1 MKKYLLLYWCIL
13 LTTMGCFAQNSVSI
27 TAISGNPDD
36 EVEVAV
42 MLENSDAIT
51 AVEVQIPLPDK
62 QLRYVEG
69 SAMLNADRSNGH
81 QVSAAVV
88 DGALR
93 LYAYSLSL
101 APLKGNAGTLF
112 TFTLRIGRE
121 PGVYTLQPQVVLSNA
136 AGQAIEASAVA
147 SSATILTP
155 KIALGATVVNYG
167 HIPIRSTYTQTLTV
181 KNTGTLP
188 LVVNRVVCSDA
199 AFTPAETQFEIS
211 AGGSY
216 ALKINYA
223 PVKWGAVEATVLL
236 ESNAI
241 NGNIKATLQADPY
254 SVNEWKVS
262 NAEGI
267 ADEVVTVNLTL
278 KNMEPIVGVQCAFV
292 MPDGLEYVEGS
303 FVGVNRAASLQTAA
317 TLQGTKLTLMLY
329 SLQNMPIDEGD
340 EVVATFQCKLVG
352 KTGYYY
358 LKPTDVVLSN
368 KDLVNMVS
376 ATAQGYVYIKSPKI
390 SCATVF
396 DMGKSPVTQQA
407 VANFYL
413 QNTGNAP
420 LVIDHVTFMAEGY
433 EVLTALPLQIANG
446 KSATLQVGYTGTVAG
461 NFGTTMNI
469 YSNDPTNRM
478 QPVTVSGQLYE
489 PNGLDARGENLQNG
503 NYVLSVGM
511 NNYTD
516 IVAVQMDVHW
526 KEGMRTSMTQ
536 LAPTTRLAGHAYTV
550 APLDADS
557 YRIIIYSMQNASVVG
572 NEGDLFA
579 LTFVPDNGVEYK
591 NTDIRIDNVVLSSAK
606 GENFA
611 SMQALNIKA
620 EFVNYYLRFVLEDQ
634 LISEQFL
641 HVGDA
646 LVVPTVPE
654 KEGYTFSGWGD
665 VPTTM
670 PAADV
675 TYSGSYKLNSYN
687 LIYKVDGEVYET
699 VSVEYG
705 SAITLLDEP
714 VKEGYT
720 FSGWSEAPTTMPASD
735 IEVTGSF
742 IVNSYNL
749 IYKVD
754 GEVYETVSLEYGTS
768 IELLAEPIKEGY
780 TFSGWSEA
788 PTTMPASDIEVTGSF
803 IVNSYNL
810 IYKVDGEVYE
820 TVSLEYGTSI
830 ELLAEPIKEGYTFS
844 GWSEVP
850 TTMPASDV
858 EVIGSFNVN
867 SYNLVYKVDGE
878 VYETVFVE
886 YGSAIS
892 LLDEPIKTGYT
903 FSGWGEAPAT
913 MPARDIEVIGSF
925 NVNSYNL
932 VYKVDGEVYET
943 ITLNYGT
950 SIELL
955 AEPTKTGYTF
965 SGWSEAPATMPA
977 SDIEVTGSF
986 VVNSY
991 NLIYKVDGEVYQT
1004 VSVEYGAG
1012 VELLAEPTKEGYT
1025 FSGWSETPATMPA
1038 NDIEVTGSFIVNSY
1052 NLVYKVDGE
1061 VYETITLDYGTSI
1074 ELLAE
1079 LTKEGYTFSGWSE
1092 APATM
1097 PANDVEVVGNF
1108 SINSYTLTYKVEGE
1122 VYETITLNYG
1132 TSIEL
1137 LAEPTKE
1144 GYSFSGWSEA
1154 PTTMPASD
1162 IEVTG
1167 SFIVNSYNLVYKVD
1181 GEVYETI
1188 TLDYG
1193 TSIELLA
1200 EPTKEGYTF
1209 SGWSEAPTTMPASD
1223 VEISGIF
1230 TINTYT
1236 LTYLVDGEVTQTIS
1250 VEYGMD
1256 LSSLADKPVKEG
1268 YSYVSVSVVPT
1279 TMPAHDLEIDGT
1291 FIPNSYNLIYKVGST
1306 EYAVVSVLYGEEI
1319 VLIDEPTK
1327 EGYTFSGWSEAP
1339 STMPAHDV
1347 EITGSFIANTYT
1359 ITYLVD
1365 GEVYQTR
1372 TAKTGSLV
1380 NGLSNLQR
1388 DYCTF
1393 SGWESATPGFQFGM
1407 IGFLG
1412 SKIFIMPGF
1421 DVVIEGS
1428 FTCEEYNLIY
1438 KVDGEVYQTVSVVY
1452 GTGIELLPEPVK
1464 EGYTFS
1470 GWSEAPATMPAN
1482 DVEVTGSFIVNSY
1495 NLIYKVDGEV
1505 YETVSVEYG
1514 DDIELLPEPTKAGFT
1529 FSGWSEAPPTMPAS
1543 DVEILGS
1550 FNVNSYNL
1558 IYKVD
1563 GEVYETVSVEY
1574 GDDIE
1579 LLPEPTKAGFTF
1591 SGWSEAPTTMPA
1603 FDIEIVGY
1611 FDLTTE
1617 IIEEDVVEEKNNQ
1630 IYNLKGQRLK
1640 SLDDQPPG
1648 IYIVGGKKMRIVQTK
1663 QTNQR

>member
-27 TAISGNPDD
+27 TAVSGNPGD

-51 AVEVQIPLPDK
+51 AVEVQIPLTDK

-69 SAMLNADRSNGH
+69 SAKLNADRSNGH

-155 KIALGATVVNYG
+155 KIALGATIVNYG

-188 LVVNRVVCSDA
+188 LSITNVTCSDA
-199 AFTPAETQFEIS
+199 AFTPAETAFEVP

-223 PVKWGAVEATVLL
+223 PVKWGAVEAHVLL

-262 NAEGI
+262 NEQGI
-267 ADEVVTVNLTL
+267 ADEVVTVKLSL
-278 KNMEPIVGVQCAFV
+278 KNMEPIVGTQCAFV

-303 FVGVNRAASLQTAA
+303 FVGVNRAASLQAAA

-358 LKPTDVVLSN
+358 LTPTDVVLSN

-396 DMGKSPVTQQA
+396 DLGKSPVTQQA
-407 VANFYL
+407 VANFSVK
-413 QNTGNAP
+413 NTGNAP
-420 LVIDHVTFMAEGY
+420 LVIDRVTFMAEGY

-478 QPVTVSGQLYE
+478 QPVTVSGQRYE

-526 KEGMRTSMTQ
+526 KEGMRTSMAQ
-536 LAPTTRLAGHAYTV
+536 LAPTARLAGHAYTV

-591 NTDIRIDNVVLSSAK
+591 DTDIRIDNVVLSSAK

-620 EFVNYYLRFVLEDQ
+620 EFVNYYLRFVLEGE

-646 LVVPTVPE
+646 MVVPTVPE

-665 VPTTM
+665 VPATM
-670 PAADV
+670 PAEDV
-675 TYSGSYKLNSYN
+675 TYSGSYQLNSYN

-720 FSGWSEAPTTMPASD
+720 FSGWGEAPATMPASD
-735 IEVTGSF
+735 VEVVGNFT
-742 IVNSYNL
+742 INSYTL
-749 IYKVD
+749 TYKVD
-754 GEVYETVSLEYGTS
+754 GEVYETVS
-768 IELLAEPIKEGY
+768 
-780 TFSGWSEA
+780 
-788 PTTMPASDIEVTGSF
+788 
-803 IVNSYNL
+803 
-810 IYKVDGEVYE
+810 
-820 TVSLEYGTSI
+820 
-830 ELLAEPIKEGYTFS
+830 
-844 GWSEVP
+844 
-850 TTMPASDV
+850 
-858 EVIGSFNVN
+858 
-867 SYNLVYKVDGE
+867 
-878 VYETVFVE
+878 VE
-886 YGSAIS
+886 YGSAII
-892 LLDEPIKTGYT
+892 LLDEPVK
-903 FSGWGEAPAT
+903 
-913 MPARDIEVIGSF
+913 D
-925 NVNSYNL
+925 
-932 VYKVDGEVYET
+932 
-943 ITLNYGT
+943 
-950 SIELL
+950 
-955 AEPTKTGYTF
+955 
-965 SGWSEAPATMPA
+965 
-977 SDIEVTGSF
+977 
-986 VVNSY
+986 
-991 NLIYKVDGEVYQT
+991 
-1004 VSVEYGAG
+1004 
-1012 VELLAEPTKEGYT
+1012 
-1025 FSGWSETPATMPA
+1025 
-1038 NDIEVTGSFIVNSY
+1038 
-1052 NLVYKVDGE
+1052 
-1061 VYETITLDYGTSI
+1061 
-1074 ELLAE
+1074 
-1079 LTKEGYTFSGWSE
+1079 
-1092 APATM
+1092 
-1097 PANDVEVVGNF
+1097 
-1108 SINSYTLTYKVEGE
+1108 
-1122 VYETITLNYG
+1122 
-1132 TSIEL
+1132 
-1137 LAEPTKE
+1137 
-1144 GYSFSGWSEA
+1144 
-1154 PTTMPASD
+1154 
-1162 IEVTG
+1162 
-1167 SFIVNSYNLVYKVD
+1167 
-1181 GEVYETI
+1181 
-1188 TLDYG
+1188 
-1193 TSIELLA
+1193 
-1200 EPTKEGYTF
+1200 GYTF

-1223 VEISGIF
+1223 VEISGTF
-1230 TINTYT
+1230 TINSYT
-1236 LTYLVDGEVTQTIS
+1236 LTYIVNGEVYETITLD
-1250 VEYGMD
+1250 YG
-1256 LSSLADKPVKEG
+1256 ADIE
-1268 YSYVSVSVVPT
+1268 
-1279 TMPAHDLEIDGT
+1279 L
-1291 FIPNSYNLIYKVGST
+1291 L
-1306 EYAVVSVLYGEEI
+1306 L
-1319 VLIDEPTK
+1319 EPTK
-1327 EGYTFSGWSEAP
+1327 A
-1339 STMPAHDV
+1339 
-1347 EITGSFIANTYT
+1347 
-1359 ITYLVD
+1359 
-1365 GEVYQTR
+1365 
-1372 TAKTGSLV
+1372 
-1380 NGLSNLQR
+1380 
-1388 DYCTF
+1388 
-1393 SGWESATPGFQFGM
+1393 
-1407 IGFLG
+1407 
-1412 SKIFIMPGF
+1412 
-1421 DVVIEGS
+1421 
-1428 FTCEEYNLIY
+1428 
-1438 KVDGEVYQTVSVVY
+1438 
-1452 GTGIELLPEPVK
+1452 
-1464 EGYTFS
+1464 GYTFS
-1470 GWSEAPATMPAN
+1470 GWSEAPA
-1482 DVEVTGSFIVNSY
+1482 
-1495 NLIYKVDGEV
+1495 
-1505 YETVSVEYG
+1505 
-1514 DDIELLPEPTKAGFT
+1514 
-1529 FSGWSEAPPTMPAS
+1529 
-1543 DVEILGS
+1543 
-1550 FNVNSYNL
+1550 
-1558 IYKVD
+1558 
-1563 GEVYETVSVEY
+1563 
-1574 GDDIE
+1574 
-1579 LLPEPTKAGFTF
+1579 
-1591 SGWSEAPTTMPA
+1591 TMPA

-1640 SLDDQPPG
+1640 SLNDQPPG
-1648 IYIVGGKKMRIVQTK
+1648 IYIVGGRKIRIVQTK

>member
-13 LTTMGCFAQNSVSI
+13 LTTMGCFAQNCVSI
-27 TAISGNPDD
+27 TAISGNPGD

-42 MLENSDAIT
+42 MLENTDAIT

-69 SAMLNADRSNGH
+69 SAKLNADRSNGH

-121 PGVYTLQPQVVLSNA
+121 PGVYALQPQVVLSNA
-136 AGQAIEASAVA
+136 AGQAIEVSAVA

-188 LVVNRVVCSDA
+188 LSITNVTCSDA
-199 AFTPAETQFEIS
+199 TFTPAETAFEVP
-211 AGGSY
+211 AGSSY

-223 PVKWGAVEATVLL
+223 PVKRGAVEAHVLL

-262 NAEGI
+262 NEQGV
-267 ADEVVTVNLTL
+267 ADEVVTVKLTL
-278 KNMEPIVGVQCAFV
+278 KNMEPIVGTQCTFV
-292 MPDGLEYVEGS
+292 MPNGLEYVEGS

-329 SLQNMPIDEGD
+329 SLQNTPMEEGD
-340 EVVATFQCKLVG
+340 DVVATFQCKLVG

-376 ATAQGYVYIKSPKI
+376 ATAQGRVYIKSPKL
-390 SCATVF
+390 SCGTTW

-407 VANFYL
+407 VANFSVK
-413 QNTGNAP
+413 NAGSAP
-420 LVIDHVTFMAEGY
+420 LVIDHITFMAEGY

-478 QPVTVSGQLYE
+478 QPVTVSGQRYE

-526 KEGMRTSMTQ
+526 KEGMHTAVSQ
-536 LAPTTRLAGHAYTV
+536 LVPTARLAAHAYTV

-579 LTFVPDNGVEYK
+579 LTFVPENGVEYK
-591 NTDIRIDNVVLSSAK
+591 DTDIRIDNVVLSSAK

-620 EFVNYYLRFVLEDQ
+620 EFVNYYLRFVLEDV

-665 VPTTM
+665 VPATM

-687 LIYKVDGEVYET
+687 L
-699 VSVEYG
+699 
-705 SAITLLDEP
+705 
-714 VKEGYT
+714 
-720 FSGWSEAPTTMPASD
+720 
-735 IEVTGSF
+735 
-742 IVNSYNL
+742 
-749 IYKVD
+749 
-754 GEVYETVSLEYGTS
+754 
-768 IELLAEPIKEGY
+768 
-780 TFSGWSEA
+780 
-788 PTTMPASDIEVTGSF
+788 
-803 IVNSYNL
+803 
-810 IYKVDGEVYE
+810 
-820 TVSLEYGTSI
+820 
-830 ELLAEPIKEGYTFS
+830 
-844 GWSEVP
+844 
-850 TTMPASDV
+850 
-858 EVIGSFNVN
+858 
-867 SYNLVYKVDGE
+867 
-878 VYETVFVE
+878 
-886 YGSAIS
+886 
-892 LLDEPIKTGYT
+892 
-903 FSGWGEAPAT
+903 
-913 MPARDIEVIGSF
+913 
-925 NVNSYNL
+925 

-943 ITLNYGT
+943 ITLVYGAD
-950 SIELL
+950 IELL
-955 AEPTKTGYTF
+955 PEPVKDGYTF
-965 SGWSEAPATMPA
+965 SGWSDAPP
-977 SDIEVTGSF
+977 
-986 VVNSY
+986 
-991 NLIYKVDGEVYQT
+991 
-1004 VSVEYGAG
+1004 
-1012 VELLAEPTKEGYT
+1012 
-1025 FSGWSETPATMPA
+1025 TMPA
-1038 NDIEVTGSFIVNSY
+1038 NYVEVIGSFNVNSY

-1074 ELLAE
+1074 ELLPE
-1079 LTKEGYTFSGWSE
+1079 PTKEGYTFSGWSE
-1092 APATM
+1092 SPATMPASDVEVTGSFIINSYNLIYKVDGEVYETVSVEYGSAITLLEEPVKDGYTFSGWSKAPATM
-1097 PANDVEVVGNF
+1097 PARDVEVTGSF
-1108 SINSYTLTYKVEGE
+1108 SVNSYNLIYKVDGE

-1137 LAEPTKE
+1137 LPEPTKT
-1144 GYSFSGWSEA
+1144 GYTFSGWGEA
-1154 PTTMPASD
+1154 PATMPAREV
-1162 IEVTG
+1162 EVTG
-1167 SFIVNSYNLVYKVD
+1167 SFNVNSYNLVYKVD
-1181 GEVYETI
+1181 GEVYETVSVEYGSAI
-1188 TLDYG
+1188 TLLD
-1193 TSIELLA
+1193 
-1200 EPTKEGYTF
+1200 EPIKEGYTF
-1209 SGWSEAPTTMPASD
+1209 SGWGEAPTTMPAKN
-1223 VEISGIF
+1223 VEISGNF
-1230 TINTYT
+1230 TINTYK

-1250 VEYGMD
+1250 VEYGID
-1256 LSSLADKPVKEG
+1256 LSSLADKPIKEG
-1268 YSYVSVSVVPT
+1268 YSYVTVDVIPT

-1306 EYAVVSVLYGEEI
+1306 EYAVVAVLYGEEI

-1339 STMPAHDV
+1339 PTMPAHDV
-1347 EITGSFIANTYT
+1347 EIKGSFKANTYT
-1359 ITYLVD
+1359 ITYMVD
-1365 GEVYQTR
+1365 GEIYETR
-1372 TAKTGSLV
+1372 TARTNSLV
-1380 NGLSNLQR
+1380 QGLSNLKR
-1388 DYCTF
+1388 NYCTF
-1393 SGWESATPGFQFGM
+1393 SGWKSATPGLNITAFPG
-1407 IGFLG
+1407 ISG
-1412 SKIFIMPGF
+1412 STMFFMPGY

-1438 KVDGEVYQTVSVVY
+1438 KVDGEVYETVSVEYGSVITLLDEPVKEGYTFSGWSKAPATMPARDVEILGSFKANTYTVTYIVDGEVY
-1452 GTGIELLPEPVK
+1452 ETVSVEYGADIELLPEPTK
-1464 EGYTFS
+1464 IGYTFS
-1470 GWSEAPATMPAN
+1470 GWSEAPATMPA
-1482 DVEVTGSFIVNSY
+1482 Y
-1495 NLIYKVDGEV
+1495 
-1505 YETVSVEYG
+1505 
-1514 DDIELLPEPTKAGFT
+1514 
-1529 FSGWSEAPPTMPAS
+1529 
-1543 DVEILGS
+1543 
-1550 FNVNSYNL
+1550 
-1558 IYKVD
+1558 
-1563 GEVYETVSVEY
+1563 
-1574 GDDIE
+1574 
-1579 LLPEPTKAGFTF
+1579 
-1591 SGWSEAPTTMPA
+1591 
-1603 FDIEIVGY
+1603 DIEIRGY

-1617 IIEEDVVEEKNNQ
+1617 IVDENIVEESNNE
-1630 IYNLKGQRLK
+1630 IYNLKGQRLE
-1640 SLDDQPPG
+1640 SLKDQPPG
-1648 IYIVGGKKMRIVQTK
+1648 VYIVGGRKIRIVQTK